1 MFGPSPMGRRR
12 AAHENISQLASRREA
27 CAHYLDATLPP
38 AHLVPIALT
47 ANNAWPTVRLR
58 SVTLRAYDTA

>member
-12 AAHENISQLASRREA
+12 AGHENISQLASRREA

-38 AHLVPIALT
+38 AHLVRPIALT
-47 ANNAWPTVRLR
+47 AHNAWQTVRLR
-58 SVTLRAYDTA
+58 SVTL